1 MFSFD
6 HTYVVITLQE
16 KKPCIW
22 DRNAFERW
30 STEIYIIIENIKTAT
45 VKEYHENKTMV
56 LIHRTNYDFFH
67 FHDLDNGRCDRLARD
82 AYS

>member
-16 KKPCIW
+16 KNRVYGIEMPLKGGQQG
-22 DRNAFERW
+22 
-30 STEIYIIIENIKTAT
+30 IIENIKTAT

-56 LIHRTNYDFFH
+56 LIHRTNYDFYH

>member
-1 MFSFD
+1 MCLSQMFSFY

-16 KKPCIW
+16 KNRVYGIEMPLK
-22 DRNAFERW
+22 DGQQR
-30 STEIYIIIENIKTAT
+30 IIENIKTAT

-67 FHDLDNGRCDRLARD
+67 CSR
-82 AYS
+82 S